1 MTTSYNCSKAYGG
14 CNLPW
19 KAGGIYMYFLN
30 LESGEVTG
38 QSVVTTWVSLK
49 SHIIGSIMENQG
61 SRAKGANDITY
72 PIE

>member
-1 MTTSYNCSKAYGG
+1 
-14 CNLPW
+14 
-19 KAGGIYMYFLN
+19 MYFLN